1 MSRLANTLAATA
13 AAGVLAAGGTLYY
26 LGSETAQETEGS
38 DDVTAVSLELP
49 RVNLPVVS
57 VPAVASPDVVSFDV
71 ASPAVR
77 ETEVF
82 RADVSSL
89 SVASSEV
96 EKAEV
101 EKAEVV
107 TPEVVITRFVSAL
120 KLEELKIPEPPD
132 PAVNTKARLVLLPSP
147 QGVKIVL
154 PDVTDPTERIPLVIE
169 LQRTL
174 QALFRDK
181 RNLAYDKTV
190 GIDSTAWKKWID
202 IYRKNEPYTI
212 EYKALPSG
220 LRIICEV
227 KCPQNAEQ
235 IETLDKNLEA
245 YRAAGYNAVLLTFDL
260 TEPLSKLLDV
270 VSLVRSR
277 DMRVVFAYTG
287 PERLEWSVFQD
298 PDKLASFLRSLGA
311 VSDAFLLGW
320 RRTSLHLLL
329 PDPQWINFLVKN
341 ARGFNRDLPVIGEA
355 YLGQTAESNES
366 ERAVTYNI
374 PENVSA
380 VLCFGIGYK
389 GVAIGRALDLVF
401 PQTKGLPRIG
411 LAIGERPYFD
421 TRNNTKKSVSE
432 NNAIKAQIERRFLVA
447 GCIGTMTI
455 RGDGSDGI
463 YDKTLTENLCLP
475 YKEEEKL

>member
-13 AAGVLAAGGTLYY
+13 TAGVLAAGGTLYY

-49 RVNLPVVS
+49 RVNLPAVS

-82 RADVSSL
+82 RADVASL
-89 SVASSEV
+89 SVASP
-96 EKAEV
+96 EV

-120 KLEELKIPEPPD
+120 TLEELKIPEPPD
-132 PAVNTKARLVLLPSP
+132 PAVNTKARLVLLPTP

-154 PDVTDPTERIPLVIE
+154 PDVTDPSERIPLVIE

-190 GIDSTAWKKWID
+190 GIDSAAWKKWIE

-235 IETLDKNLEA
+235 TDTLDKNLEA

-311 VSDAFLLGW
+311 VSDAFLIGW
-320 RRTSLHLLL
+320 RRTSLHLLI

-341 ARGFNRDLPVIGEA
+341 ARGFNRDLPIIGEA
-355 YLGQTAESNES
+355 YLGQTAESGGS

-389 GVAIGRALDLVF
+389 GVAIERALDLVF
-401 PQTKGLPRIG
+401 PKTKGLPRIG

-421 TRNNTKKSVSE
+421 TRNNTKKSMRE
-432 NNAIKAQIERRFLVA
+432 NNAIKARIERRFLSA
-447 GCIGTMTI
+447 GCVGTMTI

-463 YDKTLTENLCLP
+463 YDKTATENLCLP
-475 YKEEEKL
+475 YKEEAKQ

>member
-26 LGSETAQETEGS
+26 LGSETARETEET
-38 DDVTAVSLELP
+38 DDVTAVSVELP
-49 RVNLPVVS
+49 RVNLPAVS
-57 VPAVASPDVVSFDV
+57 VPAVASPS
-71 ASPAVR
+71 
-77 ETEVF
+77 
-82 RADVSSL
+82 VSSP
-89 SVASSEV
+89 
-96 EKAEV
+96 EV

-107 TPEVVITRFVSAL
+107 TPEVVITRFVSAIT
-120 KLEELKIPEPPD
+120 LEELKIPEPPD
-132 PAVNTKARLVLLPSP
+132 PAVNTKARLVLIPSP
-147 QGVKIVL
+147 QGVKIVV

-181 RNLAYDKTV
+181 RNLAYDKSI
-190 GIDSTAWKKWID
+190 GIDSTAWKKWIE

-212 EYKALPSG
+212 EYKTLPSG

-245 YRAAGYNAVLLTFDL
+245 YREAGYNAVLLTFDL
-260 TEPLSKLLDV
+260 TEQLSKLLDV
-270 VSLVRSR
+270 VSFVRSK

-320 RRTSLHLLL
+320 RRTSLHLLI

-401 PQTKGLPRIG
+401 PRTKGLPRIG

-421 TRNNTKKSVSE
+421 THNNTKKSMRE
-432 NNAIKAQIERRFLVA
+432 NNAIKAQIERRFLAA

>member
-26 LGSETAQETEGS
+26 LSSETARETEET
-38 DDVTAVSLELP
+38 DDVTAVSVELP
-49 RVNLPVVS
+49 RVNLPAVS
-57 VPAVASPDVVSFDV
+57 VPAVASPS
-71 ASPAVR
+71 
-77 ETEVF
+77 
-82 RADVSSL
+82 VSSP
-89 SVASSEV
+89 
-96 EKAEV
+96 EV

-107 TPEVVITRFVSAL
+107 TPEVVITRFVSAIT
-120 KLEELKIPEPPD
+120 LEELKIPEPPD
-132 PAVNTKARLVLLPSP
+132 PAVNTKARLVLIPSP

-154 PDVTDPTERIPLVIE
+154 PDVTDPAERIPLVIE

-181 RNLAYDKTV
+181 RNLAYDKSI
-190 GIDSTAWKKWID
+190 GIDSTAWKKWIE

-245 YRAAGYNAVLLTFDL
+245 YREAGYNAVLLTFDL
-260 TEPLSKLLDV
+260 TEQLSKLLDV
-270 VSLVRSR
+270 VSFVRSK

-320 RRTSLHLLL
+320 RRTSLHLLI

-401 PQTKGLPRIG
+401 PRTKGLPRIG

-421 TRNNTKKSVSE
+421 THNNTKKSMRE
-432 NNAIKAQIERRFLVA
+432 NNAIKAQIERRFLAA

>member
-26 LGSETAQETEGS
+26 LGSETAQETEES

-49 RVNLPVVS
+49 RVNLPAVS

-82 RADVSSL
+82 RADVASLSVASL
-89 SVASSEV
+89 SVASS
-96 EKAEV
+96 EV

-132 PAVNTKARLVLLPSP
+132 P
-147 QGVKIVL
+147 
-154 PDVTDPTERIPLVIE
+154 ERIPLVIE

-190 GIDSTAWKKWID
+190 GIDSAAWKKWIE
-202 IYRKNEPYTI
+202 IYRKNEPYTL

-245 YRAAGYNAVLLTFDL
+245 YREAGYNAVLLTFDL
-260 TEPLSKLLDV
+260 TEQLSKLLDV
-270 VSLVRSR
+270 VAFVRSK

-320 RRTSLHLLL
+320 RRTSLHLLI

-401 PQTKGLPRIG
+401 PKTKGLPRIG

-432 NNAIKAQIERRFLVA
+432 NNAIKAQIERRFLAA